1 MFFFFFFF
9 LTLIYIS
16 SIKSEYLKKHIETI
30 QQSAASTESLMR
42 LKMIIYM
49 DCLLNLIKSR
59 ARSLKKTELSD
70 ISEKIENNI
79 RDRFADP
86 DASFR

>member
-1 MFFFFFFF
+1 
-9 LTLIYIS
+9 
-16 SIKSEYLKKHIETI
+16 
-30 QQSAASTESLMR
+30 MR
-42 LKMIIYM
+42 LKMIVYM

-70 ISEKIENNI
+70 ISEKIENNV

-86 DASFR
+86 NASFR